1 MAQVAQATLCLL
13 NAERAGHSLAPLTE
27 QDELTTASRD
37 FSQLMVDEHFFAHVS
52 PNGATLTDRLEV
64 SGYLAVPGGWTV
76 GENIAWGESYLA
88 SPDRI
93 VQAWMDSPPHRENIL
108 SSEFEEIGLG
118 IVAGV
123 PFSSNA
129 GATYTTD
136 FGRRTPSADP
146 GAEEDVEA
154 GGSESKP
161 ATSTAQPPRRAQALQ
176 RSQPPH
182 AQERRAAQDPRAQ
195 ARERHEGP
203 SRALDAGHQG
213 RRRALDPPLVALDG
227 RRAGEYPPLDGCTC
241 AVPSVR
247 GVTIALDLALHSA

>member
-1 MAQVAQATLCLL
+1 
-13 NAERAGHSLAPLTE
+13 
-27 QDELTTASRD
+27 
-37 FSQLMVDEHFFAHVS
+37 MVDQHFFAHVS

-108 SSEFEEIGLG
+108 SSDFEEIGLG
-118 IVAGV
+118 IVTGV

-146 GAEEDVEA
+146 DAEEDVEA
-154 GGSESKP
+154 GSSESKP
-161 ATSTAQPPRRAQALQ
+161 ATSTAQPPLARKRSSARSPRKSAALRKSRAHRRASAKK
-176 RSQPPH
+176 
-182 AQERRAAQDPRAQ
+182 ARRGLSMRAIKAGV
-195 ARERHEGP
+195 AR
-203 SRALDAGHQG
+203 
-213 RRRALDPPLVALDG
+213 
-227 RRAGEYPPLDGCTC
+227 
-241 AVPSVR
+241 
-247 GVTIALDLALHSA
+247 